1 MVRNIDIFPGHFFP
15 SVRKPKNLL
24 PDAGGDDHH
33 AHVKVLP
40 ALVGEVETGH
50 RLVAQELRDAGVAVD
65 LEAEVLDHAAQDGVP
80 GVVDL
85 VDSIRFWLVGSS
97 KTTAT
102 SQWAAVDRR
111 SAMLSISLPPEQ

>member
-1 MVRNIDIFPGHFFP
+1 MLRNIDIFPGHFFP
-15 SVRKPKNLL
+15 SVRKPKNLS

-85 VDSIRFWLVGSS
+85 IDSIRLVGRQFEDNGNIS
-97 KTTAT
+97 
-102 SQWAAVDRR
+102 VGR
-111 SAMLSISLPPEQ
+111 SGSA